1 MNTKKD
7 SPLKFGGRGG
17 EGVFRNRDTFSFNNA
32 RSSFGGGPREQ
43 GDGFGTGFSA
53 FGSGVNGGGYGGAS
67 SGPNGGMFGNN
78 PAMAAIN
85 NIGANF
91 GGGQSRSTGA
101 STSRGIIGGNA
112 LMGAMGSIRNGE
124 SIRNRQTNSI
134 ANVKKVA
141 ANNKRLVDK
150 GLVAPGSKPDSRA
163 PLFQLKNNNMEYNN
177 INNKAFSNA
186 GTIKNIMGESVPNT
200 FTRKLG
206 NSPFKQVAD
215 PNIDQMTAESIDQ
228 PIPPPNR
235 IATATTPPYD
245 INNY

>member
-7 SPLKFGGRGG
+7 SPLKFGTMFKTQGYVSSTGLWGG
-17 EGVFRNRDTFSFNNA
+17 
-32 RSSFGGGPREQ
+32 
-43 GDGFGTGFSA
+43 
-53 FGSGVNGGGYGGAS
+53 GSGVTTGGFGRNWTQGGGFNPNIEPWMSNEERYNAMQRGGDGSGS
-67 SGPNGGMFGNN
+67 SFYKAQQAYLAGN
-78 PAMAAIN
+78 AK
-85 NIGANF
+85 
-91 GGGQSRSTGA
+91 
-101 STSRGIIGGNA
+101 STSAGSIGGTA

-124 SIRNRQTNSI
+124 SIRNRQANSI

-163 PLFQLKNNNMEYNN
+163 PLLQLKNNNMEYNN

-200 FTRKLG
+200 FARKVG
-206 NSPFKQVAD
+206 NSPFKQAIDPMVAEG
-215 PNIDQMTAESIDQ
+215 IDE
-228 PIPPPNR
+228 PIAPPNR
-235 IATATTPPYD
+235 IATATAPPYD